1 MTRPVSGLLSC
12 IRVTFSGGFMDLFSL
27 QYILFVLILA
37 VVYYTVGKKKQWIVL
52 LAASLLYYSVLS
64 LGGILFLLV
73 NAIST
78 YLGAQLLFSLETSFA
93 AKKKDPS
100 LDRGARKALKTSVQK
115 KKRVILVDMLP
126 LCRTPKYKSPMEGD
140 ILCPEKAG

>member
-1 MTRPVSGLLSC
+1 MFLRSVVILPVNMVEYQISGG
-12 IRVTFSGGFMDLFSL
+12 RKEGGFMDLFSL

-78 YLGAQLLFSLETSFA
+78 YLGAQLLFSL
-93 AKKKDPS
+93 
-100 LDRGARKALKTSVQK
+100 
-115 KKRVILVDMLP
+115 
-126 LCRTPKYKSPMEGD
+126 
-140 ILCPEKAG
+140 